1 MDLTERDLIIE
12 KYKLTPEQV
21 EQIKHTIIES
31 LIYDKT
37 PSENPLAIV
46 VGGQSGAGKTA
57 LINYT
62 QRISSQRSFITI
74 DNDYFRGFH
83 PQANIIRELHPDY
96 FRQATDQLGMGIT
109 SDVVNFCINNN
120 YDIIFH
126 QTLRNNRVADD
137 AITKFRES
145 GYTVGVS
152 AFAVPYFQS
161 KLSQIQRCI
170 SQIDKL
176 GYCRY
181 VQADSHVSAYL
192 HMPETID
199 YIQNNGL
206 YDFIQIYKRS
216 DNIAQPTNVY
226 TSFNPQSLDKTLNTI
241 KNCEHLPQQD
251 ETYGF
256 YNAKDA
262 IIRTRIQ
269 ETKVMSKTL
278 ENDINEV
285 ESNAPNEEIKIHI
298 NELKNAF
305 LLYKSNENIEDAL
318 QTFTTNKNMSSNQ
331 ELQEY
336 SLSIAESYKIPINQI
351 LSNQENTSIQNQ
363 NIQQS

>member
-1 MDLTERDLIIE
+1 MSKTERDLVIE
-12 KYKLTPEQV
+12 KYKLTQEQV
-21 EQIKHTIIES
+21 EQIKYTIIES

-62 QRISSQRSFITI
+62 QQLSSQRSFITI

-83 PQANIIRELHPDY
+83 PQANVIREQHPDY
-96 FRQATDQLGMGIT
+96 FRQATDQLGMDIT
-109 SDVVNFCINNN
+109 SDVVDYFIKNK
-120 YDIIFH
+120 YDVIFH

-161 KLSQIQRCI
+161 KASQIQRCI

-192 HMPETID
+192 NMPQTID
-199 YIQNNGL
+199 YIQQKGL
-206 YDFIQIYKRS
+206 YDYIQVYKRS
-216 DNIAQPTNVY
+216 DNIAKPTNVY
-226 TSFNPQSLDKTLNTI
+226 TVFNPQTLTKTMKTI
-241 KNCEHLPQQD
+241 KNCENLPQND

-256 YNAKDA
+256 FSAKDA
-262 IIRTRIQ
+262 IIRTRVYESKKMESTLPSQIQ
-269 ETKVMSKTL
+269 EF
-278 ENDINEV
+278 
-285 ESNAPNEEIKIHI
+285 EEQAQTEELKIHI
-298 NELKNAF
+298 NELKEAF
-305 LLYKSNENIEDAL
+305 SLYQSSEDIENFLKTFAKNEIL
-318 QTFTTNKNMSSNQ
+318 SQNQ
-331 ELQEY
+331 ELQQY
-336 SLSIAESYKIPINQI
+336 SNSVAQSFNLPIKAISPAENSPP
-351 LSNQENTSIQNQ
+351 TSTEITQ
-363 NIQQS
+363 